1 MARGVPEWRLG
12 AWTVDDA
19 GLPPAARRCA
29 ASPAVQIGLIPVYRH
44 LIRFIL
50 LCEGTS
56 DRALV
61 PHLQQLLSH
70 CGAAEV
76 VGTAIALANV
86 RDPGECGD
94 SVLERKVRAVL
105 STESEFDLLF
115 VHRDADS
122 AGYEERFRE
131 IVDALRNTE
140 LDVERITVIPVRATE
155 AWILLDENAIRRVAG
170 NPSGRQ
176 PLNLPRPSRVEHVA
190 DPKATLVSALVAA
203 CGYRGHRL
211 KKFRTKF
218 GQHRRILLE
227 RLPAG
232 GALDEVPAWVRL
244 KQAVSEVVS
253 RPASV

>member
-1 MARGVPEWRLG
+1 M
-12 AWTVDDA
+12 
-19 GLPPAARRCA
+19 
-29 ASPAVQIGLIPVYRH
+29 YRH
-44 LIRFIL
+44 LTRFIL

-155 AWILLDENAIRRVAG
+155 SWILLDENAIRRVAG

-176 PLNLPRPSRVEHVA
+176 PLNLPRPSRVEPIA

-227 RLPAG
+227 RLPVG